1 MDLKK
6 TIGRIGKDALLKQA
20 TSKILPMEGAEPK
33 NGKKAKVVAGLS
45 LIAVIATA
53 AAQFL
58 GG

>member
-6 TIGRIGKDALLKQA
+6 TIGRIGKEALLKQA
-20 TSKILPMEGAEPK
+20 TNKILPMEGDAPRL
-33 NGKKAKVVAGLS
+33 GKKAKAVAALGT
-45 LIAVIATA
+45 IAAVATA

>member
-20 TSKILPMEGAEPK
+20 ANKILPMEGDAPK
-33 NGKKAKVVAGLS
+33 LGKKAKAVAALGT
-45 LIAVIATA
+45 IAAVATA
-53 AAQFL
+53 VAQFL

>member
-20 TSKILPMEGAEPK
+20 TNKILPMEGDKPRI
-33 NGKKAKVVAGLS
+33 GPKAKAAGILAAIAAVAGALS
-45 LIAVIATA
+45 
-53 AAQFL
+53 QFL

>member
-6 TIGRIGKDALLKQA
+6 TLGQIGKDALLKQA
-20 TSKILPMEGAEPK
+20 TNKILPMEGTEPK
-33 NGKKAKVVAGLS
+33 LGKKTKAVAALGA
-45 LIAVIATA
+45 IAAIATA

>member
-6 TIGRIGKDALLKQA
+6 LIKSQAEKALLKQA
-20 TSKILPMEGAEPK
+20 ANKILPMEGAEPK
-33 NGKKAKVVAGLS
+33 LGKKAKVAAVLGT
-45 LIAVIATA
+45 IAAVATA

>member
-6 TIGRIGKDALLKQA
+6 LIKSQAEKALLKEA
-20 TSKILPMEGAEPK
+20 ANKILPMEGAEPK
-33 NGKKAKVVAGLS
+33 VGKKTKAVAALGV
-45 LIAVIATA
+45 IAAVATA

>member
-20 TSKILPMEGAEPK
+20 TNKILPMESAAPK
-33 NGKKAKVVAGLS
+33 LGKKTKAVAALGA
-45 LIAVIATA
+45 IAAIATA
-53 AAQFL
+53 IAQFL

>member
-6 TIGRIGKDALLKQA
+6 IIIGAARKEAVN
-20 TSKILPMEGAEPK
+20 KILPMEGDAPK
-33 NGKKAKVVAGLS
+33 NGKKAKAVAALS

>member
-6 TIGRIGKDALLKQA
+6 TIGRLGKEALLKQA
-20 TSKILPMEGAEPK
+20 TNKILPMEGDMPK
-33 NGKKAKVVAGLS
+33 LGKKTKAVAALGA
-45 LIAVIATA
+45 IAAVATA